1 MITGV
6 MGVSFAAVNTKEGGL
21 EDVDGVARDSA
32 EEDNGGEGLR
42 MNVPPLLSTSGNDA
56 SEGEVSSWSDEEDSG
71 EDISGGEL
79 TLNDE
84 SEARA

>member
-32 EEDNGGEGLR
+32 EEDNGGEALR
-42 MNVPPLLSTSGNDA
+42 MKASPLLSMSGNDA
-56 SEGEVSSWSDEEDSG
+56 SETEASSWSEEESV

>member
-32 EEDNGGEGLR
+32 EEDNGGEALR
-42 MNVPPLLSTSGNDA
+42 MNASKVEPGRSG
-56 SEGEVSSWSDEEDSG
+56 
-71 EDISGGEL
+71 I
-79 TLNDE
+79 TK
-84 SEARA
+84 